1 MNGRTAAPAGA
12 GKVLVTGG
20 AGFIGS
26 HLVDRLLEDG
36 HEVVVVDDLSTGSL
50 ANLSRAQAD
59 PRFSFIRGDLTR
71 DDVIEQVTAVGAE
84 VVFHLAAQ
92 MDVRHS
98 VADPL
103 DDARRNVLGTI
114 SVLAAARR
122 GGSRKVVFA
131 SSGGA
136 IYGEQEVRPIPETA
150 TPDPA
155 APYAASKICGEVYLG
170 VYRHLYGL
178 ETTVL
183 RLGNVY
189 GPRQNPEG
197 EAGVVVIFAA
207 AMLAGR
213 PTAVFGSGDT
223 TRDYVHVDD
232 VVDAFVRASGP
243 GADGAR
249 LNIGSGTETSV
260 LHLHRLVAEAAG
272 CGAEPVVQPAR
283 PGELERVC
291 LDITAARR
299 SLGWEPRTDIRNG
312 IGGTVTWLQESLV
325 PTARVD

>member
-1 MNGRTAAPAGA
+1 
-12 GKVLVTGG
+12 VTGG

-26 HLVDRLLEDG
+26 HLVDRLLADG
-36 HEVVVVDDLSTGSL
+36 NEVFVVDDLSTGST
-50 ANLSRAQAD
+50 ANLAGALDHPRLSFFHGDVTTSAVKDELIRAAAD
-59 PRFSFIRGDLTR
+59 
-71 DDVIEQVTAVGAE
+71 

-103 DDARRNVLGTI
+103 EDARRNVLGTV
-114 SVLAAARR
+114 SVLEAARR
-122 GGSRKVVFA
+122 GGARKVVLA

-136 IYGEQEVRPIPETA
+136 VYGEQPVRPVPETA
-150 TPDPA
+150 TPDPTS
-155 APYAASKICGEVYLG
+155 PYAASKLCGEVYLG

-178 ETTVL
+178 ETSVL

-213 PTAVFGSGDT
+213 RTAVYGSGGT

-232 VVDAFVRASGP
+232 VVEAFVRAARRGV
-243 GADGAR
+243 DDVR
-249 LNIGSGTETSV
+249 LNVGSGQETTV
-260 LHLHRLVAEAAG
+260 AELHRMVAAAVG
-272 CGAEPVVQPAR
+272 TEAEPDLLPAR
-283 PGELERVC
+283 AGELENVC
-291 LDITAARR
+291 LDISAARDV
-299 SLGWEPRTDIRNG
+299 LGWEPSVDIRSG
-312 IGGTVTWLQESLV
+312 IAGTVDWLRGS
-325 PTARVD
+325 RVHGCSALTRGRP

>member
-1 MNGRTAAPAGA
+1 MKA
-12 GKVLVTGG
+12 LVTGG

-26 HLVDRLLEDG
+26 HLVDRLLADG
-36 HEVVVVDDLSTGSL
+36 HDVVVVDDLSTGST
-50 ANLSRAQAD
+50 ANLTAAWDD
-59 PRFSFIRGDLTR
+59 PRFTFVRGDVTSPE
-71 DDVIEQVTAVGAE
+71 VVEQLTAVAAD

-114 SVLAAARR
+114 SVLEVARR
-122 GGSRKVVFA
+122 GGSRKVLFA

-136 IYGEQEVRPIPETA
+136 IYGDQTVRPIPETA

-155 APYAASKICGEVYLG
+155 AQYAASKICGEVYLG
-170 VYRHLYGL
+170 VYRNLYGL
-178 ETTVL
+178 QTTAL

-213 PTAVFGSGDT
+213 PTALFGSGST

-232 VVDAFVRASGP
+232 VVEAFVRAAGP
-243 GADGAR
+243 VADGAR
-249 LNIGSGTETSV
+249 LNIGSGRETTV
-260 LHLHRLVAEAAG
+260 ADLHRLVAAAAG
-272 CGAEPVVQPAR
+272 SDAEPTLLPAR
-283 PGELERVC
+283 PGELDRVW
-291 LDITAARR
+291 LDVSAARR
-299 SLGWEPRTDIRNG
+299 ALGWEPHMDIENG
-312 IGGTVTWLQESLV
+312 IASTVTWLRDSLV
-325 PTARVD
+325 TAART

>member
-1 MNGRTAAPAGA
+1 M
-12 GKVLVTGG
+12 LVTGG

-26 HLVDRLLEDG
+26 HLVDRLLGEG
-36 HEVVVVDDLSTGSL
+36 HDVVVVDDLSTGTT
-50 ANLSRAQAD
+50 ANLADVLDD
-59 PRFSFIRGDLTR
+59 PRLVFHRGDVSAPETVELMAGVAP
-71 DDVIEQVTAVGAE
+71 D

-98 VADPL
+98 VADPV
-103 DDARRNVLGTI
+103 DDARRNVLGTVG
-114 SVLAAARR
+114 VLEAARR
-122 GGSRKVVFA
+122 SGARKVVFT

-136 IYGEQEVRPIPETA
+136 VYGEQDVRPIPETA

-155 APYAASKICGEVYLG
+155 APYAASKMCGEVYLG

-178 ETTVL
+178 KTTAL

-207 AMLAGR
+207 ALLAGR

-232 VVDAFVRASGP
+232 VVEAFVRAAEP
-243 GADGAR
+243 LADGAR
-249 LNIGSGTETSV
+249 LNIGSGRETTIAD
-260 LHLHRLVAEAAG
+260 LHRLVARAVG
-272 CGAEPVVQPAR
+272 SDAEPAVLPAR
-283 PGELERVC
+283 AGELDRVC
-291 LDITAARR
+291 LDVAAARR
-299 SLGWEPRTDIRNG
+299 ELGWEPRVDMESG
-312 IGGTVTWLQESLV
+312 IASTVAWLRDSLV
-325 PTARVD
+325 PVAGLSGGGHS